1 MSIKSS
7 NFAKKHYN
15 KCIHDNALMLQIY
28 LSVISYNCLR
38 EYINVANTAL
48 FRCTN

>member
-15 KCIHDNALMLQIY
+15 KCIRDNTLMLQILFY
-28 LSVISYNCLR
+28 SVVPINFTSDKINGNLLR
-38 EYINVANTAL
+38 HL
-48 FRCTN
+48 